1 MRVRYALLISVVLC
15 VPGVAFAQLKPA
27 AADKSPLCTR
37 VNALDTIRQQIELTR
52 TYDNQ
57 VRRITVL
64 IRAADLLW
72 SYQQSNARAAFL
84 EAFELAE
91 QREKRNEEMNGP
103 RPLAV
108 RLQSPDQRYVVVRA
122 VAKRDAAWARELV
135 TQMLKADEAEAST
148 RKERLD
154 DELIAY
160 RLLDSASTLIP
171 VNDTAALYLARVSL
185 KYPASSALIRFLYRL
200 AETNQL
206 AADSLYVQALAAYGD
221 KPLRQFLYLQA
232 YPFAWRESFNTP
244 MYANYVV
251 PAKFAIDQSLQR
263 RFMQVLLRRA
273 QQAIDSP
280 LDESDVYRSSKI
292 ELLPATVHLL
302 NGLVRVEPQV
312 RELLPDLLP
321 SLTQARERLL
331 VSLSADTQKLLLER
345 GREVA
350 TQPQQTFDEQ
360 IEIAQKNSD
369 VNERDQ
375 LIFSAVLS
383 SVSNSENTSHVV
395 QAIEQISY
403 ADLRE
408 RLLEWFY
415 FQRTTRAIED
425 KQFDQAE
432 LLAKKVEGNQQRAYL
447 YVELARA
454 LLRRTDTQ
462 IRAREFLEAAI
473 EQARK
478 SATSLFSARTL
489 FTAAVLY
496 ARIDLS
502 RSIALLT
509 EAINYTNRL
518 DAPDFIKDDQTL
530 ETGAVRKSSS
540 GEYRGEYEIR
550 FYIPGLDPQ
559 TAFREMA
566 QIDFDTVVS
575 QTNTITD
582 KFQRSLATLSVSE
595 VCLQQTQQPAKSGR
609 PH

>member
-1 MRVRYALLISVVLC
+1 
-15 VPGVAFAQLKPA
+15 
-27 AADKSPLCTR
+27 
-37 VNALDTIRQQIELTR
+37 
-52 TYDNQ
+52 
-57 VRRITVL
+57 
-64 IRAADLLW
+64 
-72 SYQQSNARAAFL
+72 
-84 EAFELAE
+84 
-91 QREKRNEEMNGP
+91 
-103 RPLAV
+103 
-108 RLQSPDQRYVVVRA
+108 
-122 VAKRDAAWARELV
+122 
-135 TQMLKADEAEAST
+135 
-148 RKERLD
+148 
-154 DELIAY
+154 
-160 RLLDSASTLIP
+160 
-171 VNDTAALYLARVSL
+171 
-185 KYPASSALIRFLYRL
+185 
-200 AETNQL
+200 
-206 AADSLYVQALAAYGD
+206 
-221 KPLRQFLYLQA
+221 
-232 YPFAWRESFNTP
+232 
-244 MYANYVV
+244 
-251 PAKFAIDQSLQR
+251 
-263 RFMQVLLRRA
+263 
-273 QQAIDSP
+273 
-280 LDESDVYRSSKI
+280 
-292 ELLPATVHLL
+292 
-302 NGLVRVEPQV
+302 LVRVEPQV

-331 VSLSADTQKLLLER
+331 VSLSADTQKLLLEP

-432 LLAKKVEGNQQRAYL
+432 LLAKKVEGSQQRAYL

-489 FTAAVLY
+489 FTGAVLY
-496 ARIDLS
+496 TKIDLS
-502 RSIALLT
+502 RSLALLT

-530 ETGAVRKSSS
+530 ETGAVRKASS

-550 FYIPGLDPQ
+550 FYMPGLDPE

-566 QIDFDTVVS
+566 KIDFDTVVS